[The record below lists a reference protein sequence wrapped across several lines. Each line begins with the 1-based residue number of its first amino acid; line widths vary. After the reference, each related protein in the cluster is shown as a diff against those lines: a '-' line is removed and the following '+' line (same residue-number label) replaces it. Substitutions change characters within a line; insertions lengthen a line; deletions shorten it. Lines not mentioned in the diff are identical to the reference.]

1 MVPLEIVLDLIKEA
15 MLKRISTTRGFLLD
29 GYPREISQGILFE
42 EEVKK
47 RMRTIVYNIQVATS
61 ARIACVA
68 WHGQLSNNASRDS
81 MKDSTI
87 LRSV

>member
-1 MVPLEIVLDLIKEA
+1 

-47 RMRTIVYNIQVATS
+47 THS
-61 ARIACVA
+61 ARDRDTFSQFSLIAGVA
-68 WHGQLSNNASRDS
+68 WHGRLASFPTQVAIAQLYAQFYP
-81 MKDSTI
+81 
-87 LRSV
+87 